1 MGGGGRS
8 SPCGF
13 YMSTENLIGA
23 VSLAPAARSRG
34 LRLREPSILPGFR
47 LSLGITL
54 AYLGLIVI
62 LPLTALAIRPW
73 EIGLSG
79 VWRTL
84 TEPRVAAALKLSFSL
99 SAYAALANAG
109 FGLLI
114 AWVLTRYEFPGR
126 RLLDAVVDL
135 PFALPTAVA
144 GIALTTLYAPSGPL
158 GAIAARFGLKT
169 AYSPLGIFIALVFIG
184 LPFVVRALQPVL
196 QDLDREVEEAAQTL
210 GASDLQRVVHV
221 VAPALAPALVSGVT
235 LAFARAVGEYG
246 SVVFIAGNMPLKTE
260 IAPLVIVMK
269 LEQFD
274 YAAAAAVGL
283 AMVAISFGA
292 LMAINLAQL
301 LIARR
306 GRR

>member
-1 MGGGGRS
+1 VTGQLTLSPIPTAGG
-8 SPCGF
+8 
-13 YMSTENLIGA
+13 
-23 VSLAPAARSRG
+23 AARP
-34 LRLREPSILPGFR
+34 RLARWRERSILPGFG

-73 EIGLSG
+73 ELGLSG
-79 VWRTL
+79 VWATL
-84 TEPRVAAALKLSFSL
+84 TEDRVAGALKLSFSL
-99 SAYAALANAG
+99 SAYAALLNAPLG
-109 FGLLI
+109 VLV
-114 AWVLTRYEFPGR
+114 AWVLVRYEFPGR
-126 RLLDAVVDL
+126 RLLDALVDL

-144 GIALTTLYAPSGPL
+144 GIALTAIYAPNGPMGEL
-158 GAIAARFGLKT
+158 AAKVGLKT

-184 LPFVVRALQPVL
+184 LPFVVRALQPVM

-210 GASDLQRVVHV
+210 GASAWQRSIHV
-221 VAPALAPALVSGVT
+221 ILPTLAPALISGVT

-246 SVVFIAGNMPLKTE
+246 SVVFIAGNMPMKTE
-260 IAPLVIVMK
+260 IAPLLIVIK
-269 LEQFD
+269 LEQYD

-292 LMAINLAQL
+292 LILINTVQL
-301 LIARR
+301 FLARR